1 MTNFLKSK
9 TAKAAVGLIALV
21 LFFGSFASNAFAA
34 FGDHTLRAKSSWK
47 EEVKVLQAGLNE
59 KGFASPA
66 LVVDGAFGAKTTT
79 AVKAYQAANGLKA
92 DGIFGPMSYSKWGT
106 TTGGGNTDTGALC
119 PNGNTIASNCSLP
132 PGSSN
137 QTGPVTVSLSPASPS
152 SSQIVV
158 ADQATAE
165 LARFVFTGNGVVTS
179 VTLNK
184 GGVSSNDT
192 LENVYLYEGGSRLTE
207 PSSVTNTGAI
217 QFSNPAGLFT
227 VSGTK
232 SISVLADIKT
242 GTSGQT
248 VKVTLTGLTTA
259 AGSTTAQVEGNTLAI
274 ANATDLASAILQSSQ
289 TVGGTPSVD
298 AGTANYTIWGNTLQI
313 SQRSVWLKGANF
325 RVIGSAETGA
335 LTNARLVIDGVQAGN
350 AVASVMTNGTLS
362 FDLSAAPVTLTSG
375 SHTIE
380 VRADVT
386 GGANRNFYV
395 SLQNAGDLMVTDSQ
409 YIVNLKL
416 KSPGSP
422 SPVAYS
428 MSNGGNS
435 GTITINPGTIAF
447 TKDTTFNTSNT
458 ITSGA
463 SNVTIAKYNLK
474 SYGEAVKVMQLTVR
488 VQLGTGTT
496 GLQNVGIY
504 MNGAQIGSSQNTPD
518 QDETLTFNPG
528 SALIIPAGQT
538 VSLEVRADL
547 QNSSGTNYSGTV
559 TTTTTIPQSQAQ
571 GMSSYALY
579 PTSGSLTT
587 ASTVVTAGSVSAT
600 FAKSASYVN
609 QTVAVN
615 TANQKIGSFI
625 MQAGTSEGVRVT
637 SLSVSLAGTIT
648 TTFVDAGS
656 ATLTGTGAGMT
667 VNVASTAG
675 MNVGDSVVVETGA
688 TDFAGTVTS
697 VVDGDTLTVTGTTAG
712 STDPSADGALVTVTP
727 ASMTYIANNL
737 TNLRLS
743 VNGTQTAPVNPQASN
758 NNFNV
763 DFTVAPN
770 TTATVDVYADAGS
783 RSGTVVAT
791 VTPTARGASSQTA
804 ITDFDPVTGGNQ
816 TAIAG
821 QTITFGS
828 GTLGAGSIINV
839 TTAASHYVLGGSSTE
854 QIIRYNFTSSN
865 GSSTIDELWFT
876 IGGTAGAIT
885 KLTVA
890 GSNGGTCTAD
900 VTGTTVHLT
909 GCAIVVPQ
917 GFGGADLT
925 VTPTYNTV
933 GYGGITAG
941 GTATVDLTDVKSTSG
956 GVQTG
961 QTAVSLAT
969 SNAMTLVATLPT
981 ITLAAPGTLLTAGE
995 VKLGSVTIAAGV
1007 GGNIKV
1013 NVIPVRVVLSGGA
1026 TIATTA
1032 GADDIIIREGG
1043 TTITST
1049 DGVSGVATPTS
1060 QDFTVTLTGTEIV
1073 TAGKSRTFDIF
1084 AKTIAGVSGDDA
1096 AQLSLAPSSA
1106 FSFNDINGGGT
1117 NLVGNLILNYPTS
1130 SVTIQD

>member
-106 TTGGGNTDTGALC
+106 TTGGGNTNTGALC

-207 PSSVTNTGAI
+207 PSSVTNTGAV

-232 SISVLADIKT
+232 TISVLADIKAS
-242 GTSGQT
+242 TSGQT

-274 ANATDLASAILQSSQ
+274 ANATDLASAILSSSQ
-289 TVGGTPSVD
+289 TVGNASVD

-416 KSPGSP
+416 KSPG
-422 SPVAYS
+422 PVAYS

-435 GTITINPGTIAF
+435 GTIAINPGTIAF

-712 STDPSADGALVTVTP
+712 TTDPSADGALVTVTP

-828 GTLGAGSIINV
+828 GTLGAGSIVNV

-981 ITLAAPGTLLTAGE
+981 ITLNPSSATFAAAQ
-995 VKLGSVTIAAGV
+995 VKVASVTITAGA
-1007 GGNIKV
+1007 GGNVRLKTL
-1013 NVIPVRVVLSGGA
+1013 PVKFSVSGGA
-1026 TIATTA
+1026 NVAGTA
-1032 GADDIIIREGG
+1032 GVDVVIKEGN
-1043 TTITST
+1043 TTITTT
-1049 DGVSGVATPTS
+1049 DDITADQTSATVA
-1060 QDFTVTLTGTEIV
+1060 VTFSNSEIV
-1073 TAGKSRTFDIF
+1073 PASGSRTFDIYVTGE
-1084 AKTIAGVSGDDA
+1084 AVTGGDDA
-1096 AQLSLAPSSA
+1096 ITVDLNSPAG
-1106 FSFNDINGGGT
+1106 FTWDDINGGANNLAGT
-1117 NLVGNLILNYPTS
+1117 LILNYPTN
-1130 SVTIQD
+1130 SVSIQD